1 MLNQACISFKKNE
14 EKKKKKYPQLDNS
27 SIFKGGNG

>member
-1 MLNQACISFKKNE
+1 MEETMLNQACISF
-14 EKKKKKYPQLDNS
+14 KKYPQLDNS